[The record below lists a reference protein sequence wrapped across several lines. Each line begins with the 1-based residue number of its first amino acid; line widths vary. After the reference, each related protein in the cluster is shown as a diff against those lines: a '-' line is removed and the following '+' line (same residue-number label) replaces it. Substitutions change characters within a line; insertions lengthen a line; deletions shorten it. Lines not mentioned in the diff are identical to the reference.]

1 LMKRGRF
8 VYYRSPGFESDL
20 REQGLADKIR
30 ILPTVM
36 EETPFYIL
44 FHRHS
49 APERLTL
56 FANTLQRLAD
66 SGELAALARRY
77 P

>member
-1 LMKRGRF
+1 M
-8 VYYRSPGFESDL
+8 

-56 FANTLQRLAD
+56 FVNTLQRLAD
-66 SGELAALARRY
+66 LRDPLIFRDSNNSKCAGI
-77 P
+77 

>member
-1 LMKRGRF
+1 
-8 VYYRSPGFESDL
+8 
-20 REQGLADKIR
+20 
-30 ILPTVM
+30 M
-36 EETPFYIL
+36 EETPSTSCSI
-44 FHRHS
+44 
-49 APERLTL
+49 ATVPPERLTL